1 MGLPPQLPSY
11 QVSSPP
17 SVLALSVL
25 VAPKQIV
32 AGVATTVVGVA
43 VNDETVT
50 VVERHADDVQ
60 LVLSVRA

>member
-1 MGLPPQLPSY
+1 MPPQAPAY
-11 QVSSPP
+11 QVSVPP
-17 SVLALSVL
+17 VVLALSVL

>member
-1 MGLPPQLPSY
+1 
-11 QVSSPP
+11 
-17 SVLALSVL
+17 VLALSVL

-50 VVERHADDVQ
+50 VVERHEDDVQ